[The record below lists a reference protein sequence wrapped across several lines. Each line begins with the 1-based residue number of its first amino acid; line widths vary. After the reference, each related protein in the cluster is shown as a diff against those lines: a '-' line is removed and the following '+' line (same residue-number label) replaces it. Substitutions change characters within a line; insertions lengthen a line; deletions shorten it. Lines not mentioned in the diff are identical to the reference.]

1 MAHYKYNMA
10 NTSTHSLEDLGKLT
24 GLSPR
29 TIRNYIQKGLLPGAV
44 TRGRNASYT
53 DAHLDRLQC
62 IKIIRDKSGL
72 PLDDLR
78 MVIQSLSEEQIRLIG
93 TGKEEV
99 MALPIGQ
106 PFPADKISFTQ
117 GSIHSENSAMAI
129 KTGES
134 RVAHSQTKESDALVY
149 IREIRQ
155 KSYKDESH
163 LAELVG
169 TLEDLISKQRVYRK
183 SRNEW
188 WATVKITEDM
198 EIRARGLDKTDLGQ
212 LERLADVLRHL
223 LMKGV

>member
-1 MAHYKYNMA
+1 MATMTIY
-10 NTSTHSLEDLGKLT
+10 TLEELGQLT
-24 GLSPR
+24 DLSPR

-106 PFPADKISFTQ
+106 PFSEEKVSFSTR
-117 GSIHSENSAMAI
+117 SIHSDNSSMFLDTCEP
-129 KTGES
+129 KVRSDQKG
-134 RVAHSQTKESDALVY
+134 ESDALKY

-155 KSYKDESH
+155 KSNKDESH
-163 LAELVG
+163 LAELVK
-169 TLEDLISKQRVYRK
+169 TLEDLIGKQRVYRK

-223 LMKGV
+223 LMKGG

>member
-1 MAHYKYNMA
+1 M
-10 NTSTHSLEDLGKLT
+10 
-24 GLSPR
+24 SPR

-72 PLDDLR
+72 PLDELR

-93 TGKEEV
+93 TGEEEV
-99 MALPIGQ
+99 IALPIGQ
-106 PFPADKISFTQ
+106 PSPEEEISFSQKTTYSDNSSMVL
-117 GSIHSENSAMAI
+117 GS
-129 KTGES
+129 GEPEV
-134 RVAHSQTKESDALVY
+134 RHGKKRDSDALKY

-163 LAELVG
+163 LTELVRA
-169 TLEDLISKQRVYRK
+169 LEDLTGNQRVYRK
-183 SRNEW
+183 SKNEW

-198 EIRARGLDKTDLGQ
+198 EIRARGLEKTDLGQ
-212 LERLADVLRHL
+212 LERLADVLRYL

>member
-1 MAHYKYNMA
+1 MA
-10 NTSTHSLEDLGKLT
+10 NTTIHSLEELGKLT

-106 PFPADKISFTQ
+106 PFSTEEVSFSQ
-117 GSIHSENSAMAI
+117 RGIHNEKSAVSIE
-129 KTGES
+129 TGEP
-134 RVAHSQTKESDALVY
+134 RVGHSQTRESDAMEY
-149 IREIRQ
+149 IQKIRQ

-163 LAELVG
+163 LAELVK
-169 TLEDLISKQRVYRK
+169 TLEDLIGKQRVYRK
-183 SRNEW
+183 AKNEW

-198 EIRARGLDKTDLGQ
+198 EIRARGLEKTDLGQ

>member
-1 MAHYKYNMA
+1 MT
-10 NTSTHSLEDLGKLT
+10 NTTIYSLEDLGKLT

-53 DAHLDRLQC
+53 DAHLDRLLC

-106 PFPADKISFTQ
+106 PFSEKTSFAQRSTHSADL
-117 GSIHSENSAMAI
+117 AMSLEP
-129 KTGES
+129 GEP
-134 RVAHSQTKESDALVY
+134 RVGHSQTRESDALEY
-149 IREIRQ
+149 IQGIRQ

-163 LAELVG
+163 LTELVRA
-169 TLEDLISKQRVYRK
+169 LEDLTGNQRVYRK
-183 SRNEW
+183 SKNEW

-198 EIRARGLDKTDLGQ
+198 EIRARGLEKTDLGQ
-212 LERLADVLRHL
+212 LERLADVLRYL